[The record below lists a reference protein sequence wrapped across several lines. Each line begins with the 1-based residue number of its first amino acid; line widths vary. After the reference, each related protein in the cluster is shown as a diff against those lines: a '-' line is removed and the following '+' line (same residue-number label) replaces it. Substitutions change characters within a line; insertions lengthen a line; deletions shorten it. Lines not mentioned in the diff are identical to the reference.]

1 MRLQE
6 ITIENYR
13 SIKKVSIDIAERE
26 DSSFAYGFIGIN
38 EAGKSSILKAIGLKD
53 GLVDSLGTKLPLAN
67 DFRVKGSEITVT
79 YRYKIS
85 QKENKDL
92 YEILSKEKVAAE
104 PEQVPDAATAEPTEQ
119 QVEAV
124 QEVNPQ
130 EDIEKTKSKLP
141 NVLNVD
147 YMISFSKAGDEPAY
161 TVSIYDSDQEIE
173 VSNKDAFGEAFSDT
187 VHKTIFW
194 TAEDRYLI
202 SEPISIEQF
211 TADANFSIPL
221 RNCFRL
227 AAIQEN
233 EITQKLTEAQSDSTE
248 CEYLEKELGEKVT
261 EHIKS
266 AWPNHPIE
274 ITFKIMDGHINFH
287 VKDVGAK
294 GKAQTSSMRSDGFK
308 QFVSF
313 LLTVAAENRNE
324 ELQNAILLLD
334 EPETHLHPK
343 AQEYLLTQLVNITN
357 SGKNNLVFFATH
369 SNYMI
374 DKKDLGRYYRVE
386 KNKDE
391 NSSEQTEVKP
401 FDSKQTTYAEV
412 SYRVFDV
419 LDEQYHNEM
428 YDKLRDAFIEEKNSQ
443 EKDETKHI
451 DSLGINPFDEQY
463 FSQVKKLQ
471 KNSKDTS
478 KPSNK
483 NAKVTLP
490 TFVRNCIHYP
500 ANKKS
505 DFEEKLKESID
516 TLYGYVSE
524 LNKK

>member
-1 MRLQE
+1 MRLRK

-13 SIKKVSIDIAERE
+13 SIDKVSFEIEKRE

-53 GLVDSLGTKLPLAN
+53 GLVDSSGAKLPLAN
-67 DFRVKGSEITVT
+67 DFRDKNSAITVT
-79 YRYKIS
+79 YRYMIS
-85 QKENKDL
+85 QKENEDL
-92 YEILSKEKVAAE
+92 YEILSKEE
-104 PEQVPDAATAEPTEQ
+104 ATAEPGQAPITAAVGEQ
-119 QVEAV
+119 DETSQAAGS
-124 QEVNPQ
+124 QDAKKP
-130 EDIEKTKSKLP
+130 KSKLP
-141 NVLNVD
+141 KELVVD
-147 YMISFSKAGDEPAY
+147 CVVSFSKASEKPAY
-161 TVSIYDSDQEIE
+161 SVSAYDVDQKID
-173 VSNKDAFGEAFSDT
+173 VANKDEFEKTFNAA

-202 SEPISIEQF
+202 SEPISIEKF
-211 TADANFSIPL
+211 TADANISIPL

-227 AAIQEN
+227 AGIKEN
-233 EITQKLTEAQSDSTE
+233 EITQKLTDAQADSTE
-248 CEYLEKELGEKVT
+248 CEFLEKELGEKVT

-287 VKDVGAK
+287 VKDVGAR
-294 GKAQTSSMRSDGFK
+294 GKAQTSGMRSDGFK

-324 ELQNAILLLD
+324 ELQNAVLLLD

-357 SGKNNLVFFATH
+357 TSKNNLVFFATH
-369 SNYMI
+369 SNYMV

-391 NSSEQTEVKP
+391 NSNEHTEIKQ
-401 FDSKQTTYAEV
+401 FDNQQTTYAEV

-428 YDKLRDAFIEEKNSQ
+428 YDKLRDAFIKDKNSQ
-443 EKDETKHI
+443 EKDEAKHI
-451 DSLGINPFDEQY
+451 DSLGIKPFDEQY
-463 FSQVKKLQ
+463 FSQLKKLQ
-471 KNSKDTS
+471 KNYKDTS
-478 KPSNK
+478 KPNNK

-516 TLYGYVSE
+516 TLYDYVSE
-524 LNKK
+524 LSANK

>member
-1 MRLQE
+1 MKLQK
-6 ITIENYR
+6 ITIANYR
-13 SIKKVSIDIAERE
+13 SIKNIPIEIAKRE
-26 DSSFAYGFIGIN
+26 DSSFAYGLIGIN

-53 GLVDSLGTKLPLAN
+53 GLVDSSGSKLPLAN
-67 DFRVKGSEITVT
+67 DFRDKDSAITVT
-79 YRYKIS
+79 YHYAIS
-85 QKENKDL
+85 RKGNENL
-92 YEILSKEKVAAE
+92 YEILEQEEAATPPEKSSDTASVEEQAEPAQDNETQSTKKTKNKLSNELFVDCTASFTQGSKE
-104 PEQVPDAATAEPTEQ
+104 PTYS
-119 QVEAV
+119 VSV
-124 QEVNPQ
+124 FDNNQEVEVANKN
-130 EDIEKTKSKLP
+130 EFDKTF
-141 NVLNVD
+141 
-147 YMISFSKAGDEPAY
+147 I
-161 TVSIYDSDQEIE
+161 DS
-173 VSNKDAFGEAFSDT
+173 

-211 TADANFSIPL
+211 IADTNTSIPL

-227 AAIQEN
+227 ASIKED
-233 EITQKLTEAQSDSTE
+233 EITQKLTDAQSDSTE

-287 VKDVGAK
+287 VKDIGAR
-294 GKAQTSSMRSDGFK
+294 GKAQTSGMRSDGFK

-324 ELQNAILLLD
+324 ELQNAVLLLD

-357 SGKNNLVFFATH
+357 NSKNNLVFFATH

-391 NSSEQTEVKP
+391 NANEQTEIKL
-401 FDSKQTTYAEV
+401 FDSKKTTYAEV
-412 SYRVFDV
+412 SYRVFDI
-419 LDEQYHNEM
+419 LDEQYHNEL
-428 YDKLRDAFIEEKNSQ
+428 YDKLRDKFIQDKNNS
-443 EKDETKHI
+443 EKDATKHI

-471 KNSKDTS
+471 KNFKDTS
-478 KPSNK
+478 KPNNK

-505 DFEEKLKESID
+505 DFEEKLKESIG
-516 TLYGYVSE
+516 TLCGYVDE
-524 LNKK
+524 INDK

>member
-1 MRLQE
+1 MRLQK
-6 ITIENYR
+6 IIIENYR
-13 SIKKVSIDIAERE
+13 SIKEVSIEIAKRK

-53 GLVDSLGTKLPLAN
+53 GLVDNSGAKLPLAN

-85 QKENKDL
+85 QKENQDL
-92 YEILSKEKVAAE
+92 YDILNKEELSAEPVQPPNAAAAEQQIEAAQEISSQEKEKSK
-104 PEQVPDAATAEPTEQ
+104 
-119 QVEAV
+119 
-124 QEVNPQ
+124 
-130 EDIEKTKSKLP
+130 IKLP
-141 NVLNVD
+141 NEITFDFMV
-147 YMISFSKAGDEPAY
+147 SFAKAGEEP
-161 TVSIYDSDQEIE
+161 TQSIVVYDNSDQEIE
-173 VSNKDAFGEAFSDT
+173 VNNKAEFEKAISDM

-202 SEPISIEQF
+202 SEPISIEKF
-211 TADANFSIPL
+211 TADVGVSIPL

-227 AAIQEN
+227 ATIKED
-233 EITQKLTEAQSDSTE
+233 EITQKLTDAQSDSTE

-287 VKDVGAK
+287 VKDVGAR
-294 GKAQTSSMRSDGFK
+294 GKAQTSGMRSDGFK

-324 ELQNAILLLD
+324 ELQNAVLLLD

-343 AQEYLLTQLVNITN
+343 AQEYLLTQLVNLTN
-357 SGKNNLVFFATH
+357 TGKNNLVFFATH

-391 NSSEQTEVKP
+391 NSNEQTEIKP
-401 FDSKQTTYAEV
+401 FDNQQTTYAEV

-428 YDKLRDAFIEEKNSQ
+428 YDKLRDAFIKNKNSQ
-443 EKDETKHI
+443 EKDEAKHI

-471 KNSKDTS
+471 KNYKDTS
-478 KPSNK
+478 KPNNK

-505 DFEEKLKESID
+505 DFDEKLKESID
-516 TLYGYVSE
+516 TLYDYVSE
-524 LNKK
+524 LTANK